1 MFERNAA
8 CANSSEKVFSSDSS
22 RNRWLEHGSRKFNFL
37 KLNSRLIGRAVTT
50 LPDDGTHRKV
60 CSGGHF
66 IDDFTKRV
74 LFSEVPHPS
83 LLANQANLHSRLIA
97 RTVPGFPRNGSGRE
111 TCSRPWNIDDS
122 GDSAIPCKNLRNRG
136 VGHTLRRGRD
146 QGGPTP
152 AQIPRKALVILP
164 FRGRRTGPKS
174 ARDRKSMKTLG

>member
-1 MFERNAA
+1 MFSA
-8 CANSSEKVFSSDSS
+8 
-22 RNRWLEHGSRKFNFL
+22 
-37 KLNSRLIGRAVTT
+37 SRLIGRAVTT

-66 IDDFTKRV
+66 IDYFTKRV